1 MKRIASIIF
10 AAVFL
15 LTVFYVSS
23 CKKKKEDATPND
35 GLPSET
41 NEAQSQWDD
50 VLKISEDAMTT
61 NSQSRTSVNI
71 NCATVTPSAS
81 SGSIFIGQFTIDFGS
96 GTVCN
101 DGRTRSGQIIVK
113 YTDKYRTAGAII
125 QSTTNNYFVN
135 GKQLI
140 GCRTVKNLGNATG
153 SYKFNVTD
161 SALPDSSGFTQIIY
175 PNGGGTT
182 TWKSVR
188 TRTWTAGSGT
198 TTLSDD
204 SYSISGTASGLS
216 KEGKAYAMTITNLMV
231 KLECFLTYYIYMPAG
246 GTIDI
251 ITSDGTRSVNYGNGV
266 SCDRNVT
273 FTAID
278 GKTYELSL

>member
-10 AAVFL
+10 ALTL
-15 LTVFYVSS
+15 LMTSVYVSS
-23 CKKKKEDATPND
+23 CKKKKEDATPKD
-35 GLPSET
+35 GLTTES

-50 VLKISEDAMTT
+50 VLKISEDAMMT
-61 NSQSRTSVNI
+61 NSQSRTEAINI
-71 NCATVTPSAS
+71 NCATVTASTS
-81 SGSIFIGQFTIDFGS
+81 SGIFIGQFTIDFGS
-96 GTVCN
+96 GTLCS
-101 DGRTRSGQIIVK
+101 DGRTRSGQVIVK
-113 YTDKYRTAGAII
+113 YTGKYRTAGTII

-135 GKQLI
+135 GKQII
-140 GCRTVKNLGNATG
+140 GCRTVKNTNGTVL
-153 SYKFNVTD
+153 NVID
-161 SALPDSSGFTQIIY
+161 SALPDSSGYAQIIY

-182 TWKSVR
+182 TWKSTR
-188 TRTWTAGSGT
+188 IRTWTAGSST

-204 SYSISGTASGLS
+204 IYSIAGTASGVS
-216 KEGKAYAMTITNLMV
+216 KEGKAYSMNITNLIV

-251 ITSDGTRSVNYGNGV
+251 ITTEGTRSINYGNGV